1 MSLHCVVHYNYLKN
15 SEIKSLTVSSHATL
29 KENKLARQRL
39 GGENEHFAQCQT
51 VPDILD
57 TRVHGSH
64 RKCYQKFT
72 KGVSIEK
79 RRTRNK
85 VQQLFLRNEQ
95 GGLEKDQNRFLRRY
109 VYS

>member
-1 MSLHCVVHYNYLKN
+1 M
-15 SEIKSLTVSSHATL
+15 TVSSHATL
-29 KENKLARQRL
+29 IKNKLARQRL

-72 KGVSIEK
+72 KGVSNEK
-79 RRTRNK
+79 KKKEKESAAAVPQKRARRSGEGSKQIFT
-85 VQQLFLRNEQ
+85 LIW
-95 GGLEKDQNRFLRRY
+95 Y
-109 VYS
+109 VL